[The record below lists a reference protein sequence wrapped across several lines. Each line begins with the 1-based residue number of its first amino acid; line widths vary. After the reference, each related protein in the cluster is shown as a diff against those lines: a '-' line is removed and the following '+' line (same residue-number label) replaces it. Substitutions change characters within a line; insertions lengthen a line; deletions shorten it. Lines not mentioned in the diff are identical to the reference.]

1 MLFRRKPKG
10 PKSERK
16 HFLPVWFWPVLD
28 KIFWPILG
36 VLIAV
41 GLYVLSSAILGL

>member
-1 MLFRRKPKG
+1 MRNKG

-16 HFLPVWFWPVLD
+16 KILPNWFWPVLD

-41 GLYVLSSAILGL
+41 GLYVLSSALLGL

>member
-1 MLFRRKPKG
+1 MTL
-10 PKSERK
+10 KSEHRQI
-16 HFLPVWFWPVLD
+16 LPIWFFPVLD

-41 GLYVLSSAILGL
+41 GLYVLSSALLGL